1 VVQPKAP
8 TKPVSLPSDDDEDDM
23 MPHDFSQASKI
34 IEAPVSGGH
43 SRSHTPMQIKR
54 EAIVA
59 RSTPLSYMSRP
70 HSA

>member
-1 VVQPKAP
+1 MVQPKAPP

-34 IEAPVSGGH
+34 IIEAPV